1 MTARR
6 CLVVAG
12 VALAA
17 LVLWPDPLYA
27 WTPGTHVWLAE
38 SILANLRLLP
48 PQVADLLHAF
58 PFDFLYGSIAPDT
71 SLAKKYVPPGRHS
84 HYWTIGDEVW
94 REAPSD
100 ALKAF
105 GLGYLSHLAADTVAH
120 NFYVPRQLFL
130 TSSTRT
136 MGHSY
141 WELRAETHLTDAWAR
156 RARELILLDHE
167 AADRH
172 LERIISPTIFSV
184 RTNRR
189 LFRGMVHL
197 AHTRSWQRA
206 MATAR
211 ERSRWILT
219 DDDVERH
226 LAAAYDVTMEALIKP
241 ATRALAPQLDPIGAR
256 NLRRAKRIRRLEVFR
271 GVWFQPDRLL
281 PVADREFG
289 LPGQLPG
296 YWADSTI
303 IRPWA
308 GESGPNGDAGAGQPA
323 KAPTAATSRSA
334 SSSEL

>member
-1 MTARR
+1 MISGRLLR
-6 CLVVAG
+6 
-12 VALAA
+12 AA
-17 LVLWPDPLYA
+17 LVGIAVLILAPDPLWA
-27 WTPGTHVWLAE
+27 WTPGTHIWLAE
-38 SILANLRLLP
+38 SILGNLHLLP

-58 PFDFLYGSIAPDT
+58 PFDFLYGTIAPDT

-84 HYWTIGDEVW
+84 HYWKIGREVF
-94 REAPSD
+94 EQAESD

-141 WELRAETHLTDAWAR
+141 WELRAETQLTDTWAR
-156 RARELILLDHE
+156 KARDLIVLDHQ

-189 LFRGMVHL
+189 LFKGMVHL

-206 MATAR
+206 MTAAR

-219 DDDVERH
+219 DTDVERH
-226 LAAAYDVTMEALIKP
+226 LGAAYDVTMEMLIQPKVSPLALN
-241 ATRALAPQLDPIGAR
+241 LDPIGAR
-256 NLRRAKRIRRLEVFR
+256 SIRHAKQMRRSEVLR
-271 GVWFQPDRLL
+271 GVWFEPDRLL
-281 PVADREFG
+281 PRVEEEFG
-289 LPGQLPG
+289 LPRELPG
-296 YWADSTI
+296 FWQDSTI
-303 IRPWA
+303 IRPWLPA
-308 GESGPNGDAGAGQPA
+308 EDQPESSS
-323 KAPTAATSRSA
+323 TAASNRSA